1 MLFPTQ
7 FLLCSMLAHTDL
19 IRKQLTHPSA
29 CLFWHIVH
37 QTLAWDDPC
46 LFSFPIRFGFYMV
59 FKGRAGSIPYFLCLT
74 QRQEGEP
81 FCPSPILTLLQMRCS
96 LCRCRSLDG
105 IDAAAKPLRSW
116 MLFLELITNHRDG
129 NSIPPRLSQ
138 SLFLHL
144 LLPDESIRNAKA

>member
-37 QTLAWDDPC
+37 QTLAWDVF
-46 LFSFPIRFGFYMV
+46 FSYQVWFLH
-59 FKGRAGSIPYFLCLT
+59 GRAGSILYFLCLT
-74 QRQEGEP
+74 QRQEREP

-116 MLFLELITNHRDG
+116 MLFLELITNHRNG
-129 NSIPPRLSQ
+129 NLIPSRLSQ

-144 LLPDESIRNAKA
+144 LLPDASIRNGKA